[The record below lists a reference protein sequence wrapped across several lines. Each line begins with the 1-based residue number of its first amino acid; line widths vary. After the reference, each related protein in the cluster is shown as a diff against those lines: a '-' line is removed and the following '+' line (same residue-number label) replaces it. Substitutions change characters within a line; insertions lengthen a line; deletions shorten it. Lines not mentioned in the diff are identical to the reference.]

1 MHKGYKKTIAIL
13 ITCALISALL
23 CFPVSAESYSFS
35 PKTQAIFFY
44 GGSSALGGTNLQS
57 SSGNDFIYSS
67 DLNNGNYYPAG
78 NYQYD
83 ITFSSS
89 PLQNCYVTFSW
100 TYDIF
105 EDYIIQNPNGISPN
119 FYVQNS
125 SMSYWD
131 ECEIISLNYPQI
143 SQGFT
148 VSGTAVFKVPNYSYT
163 SVLCRIPA
171 QLRGNYAYPR
181 IKISFLSVTSS
192 PVDISGD
199 IKNSTNDIMNND
211 NNNTNKITGNQDKN
225 TNNIMNNDN
234 NNTNKITDNQDKNAQ
249 SIIDNQNSLA
259 EQEKQEITD
268 SGNQSTDA
276 MDSIPNES
284 EGFINALGTFVS
296 TMSTTD
302 TACSI
307 TFPAIKTPSFAGIPA
322 ATLSEEKE
330 VDFSTSISLIPSDI
344 MRLIQA
350 LTTIALIVFC
360 FKELYDT
367 ISEGLTRKK
376 ANSDG

>member
-13 ITCALISALL
+13 ITFALISALL
-23 CFPVSAESYSFS
+23 CFPVSAAVNGHVFITMPISKPNATEGFYYVEMITKESD
-35 PKTQAIFFY
+35 
-44 GGSSALGGTNLQS
+44 GTL
-57 SSGNDFIYSS
+57 Y
-67 DLNNGNYYPAG
+67 A
-78 NYQYD
+78 
-83 ITFSSS
+83 
-89 PLQNCYVTFSW
+89 W
-100 TYDIF
+100 
-105 EDYIIQNPNGISPN
+105 
-119 FYVQNS
+119 
-125 SMSYWD
+125 
-131 ECEIISLNYPQI
+131 
-143 SQGFT
+143 
-148 VSGTAVFKVPNYSYT
+148 VFM
-163 SVLCRIPA
+163 I
-171 QLRGNYAYPR
+171 
-181 IKISFLSVTSS
+181 
-192 PVDISGD
+192 
-199 IKNSTNDIMNND
+199 ND
-211 NNNTNKITGNQDKN
+211 NNNNGCNFIINGKAVTITTYGPSSVVIIKDTGHVYNKGSNTNGGSYNASFSGTIIGVTAYGNVITNSNLNSGVDIVYGDDNISVQLLLSILNTLNAQSNGDIISNQEQIGQDIQDNADKNASEIQKNDDQNTSSIVSNQNQNAQDIQDNQDKN
-225 TNNIMNNDN
+225 T
-234 NNTNKITDNQDKNAQ
+234 Q
-249 SIIDNQNSLA
+249 SIIDNQNELA

-268 SGNQSTDA
+268 SGNQATDA

-330 VDFSTSISLIPSDI
+330 VDFSTAISLIPSDI

-367 ISEGLTRKK
+367 ISEALTRKK